1 MNQQSKILETG
12 SIGEKIVLQYL
23 QETGEYSRV
32 SLSEN
37 VYDMHK
43 DISASMTGASR
54 PLKVEVKTRTV
65 IRKYFAM
72 PLEKSQWYKADNAD
86 KLYFISNPTSP
97 DETVRIYEA
106 TKDCYSVVTGFGP
119 RKIDTRMYDLGKMN
133 VVKTIE
139 DPEIIGRLYD
149 LSVSSYKQ

>member
-23 QETGEYSRV
+23 QETGEYNRV

-43 DISASMTGASR
+43 DISASIHGSMR

-86 KLYFISNPTSP
+86 KLYFISNPTSL

-106 TKDCYSVVTGFGP
+106 TPDCYSVVSGFGP